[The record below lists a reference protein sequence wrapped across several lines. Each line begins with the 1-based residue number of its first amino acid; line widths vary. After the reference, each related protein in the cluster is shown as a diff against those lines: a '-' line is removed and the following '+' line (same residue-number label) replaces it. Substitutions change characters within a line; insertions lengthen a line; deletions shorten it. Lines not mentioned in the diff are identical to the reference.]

1 MPNPQRD
8 KGDLRNLLQLTALL
22 KPYKTIIVIA
32 MLSLLVAAGGV
43 LLLGQGLRAV
53 IDQGL
58 APADPQQLNQA
69 MLGFIAVVL
78 VMAIATYVRF
88 FCVSWLGE
96 RVIADLRRKVFAHLL
111 TLSPQF
117 YETMRT
123 GEAVSRLSSDT
134 TILETVVGSSLSM
147 ALRSGVMMIGGLV
160 LLMFT
165 SIKLTL
171 IVLLGVPLVMGPILI
186 FGRKVR
192 KLAKDAQD
200 KLGDASAFIDES
212 LHEIRT
218 VQANVAETHTQ
229 NAFNEFVE
237 AVFKSAK
244 ARIRARALLIAGVI
258 FLAFGAIGFILWT
271 GGHDVISGNI
281 SAGELSAF
289 VFYAVIVASAVGTI
303 SEVIGDLQRAAGAT
317 ERLLQILN
325 TEPVIRI
332 PAQPQSLSQP
342 VRGELQFSNVQFF
355 YPSRADVPAL
365 DQFTLHI
372 KPGERVAL
380 VGPSGAGKTTVFQ
393 LLMRF
398 YDPQAGRIA
407 IDGIAIDEL
416 LPQTLREQMA
426 LVPQDPVIFA
436 TSVRENVR
444 FARPEASDAE
454 VVEALRAAYALE
466 FVEKMP
472 DGLDSQLG
480 ERGVKLSGGQRQ
492 RLAIARAILADR
504 PVLLLDEAT
513 SALDAESERQVQLA
527 LDHLMKGRTSLVIA
541 HRLATVRHV
550 DRIVLMDNGK
560 LLAQGTHD
568 ELVASN
574 PLYARLAALQ
584 FLTAE
589 KNEAATA

>member
-58 APADPQQLNQA
+58 APADPQQLNTA

-218 VQANVAETHTQ
+218 VQANVAEAHTQ
-229 NAFNEFVE
+229 SAFNQFVE
-237 AVFKSAK
+237 AVFSSAK

-332 PAQPQSLSQP
+332 PVQPQSLSQP
-342 VRGELQFSNVQFF
+342 VRGELQFSDVQFF

-365 DQFTLHI
+365 DQFALHI
-372 KPGERVAL
+372 KSGERVAL

-407 IDGIAIDEL
+407 IDGVAIDDL

-436 TSVRENVR
+436 TTVRENVR
-444 FARPEASDAE
+444 FARPDASDQD
-454 VVEALRAAYALE
+454 VVDALRAAYALE

-472 DGLDSQLG
+472 EGLDSQLG

-589 KNEAATA
+589 KTEAATA

>member
-1 MPNPQRD
+1 MPTPQRD
-8 KGDLRNLLQLTALL
+8 KGDLRQLLQLTALL

-58 APADPQQLNQA
+58 APADPQQLNTA

-96 RVIADLRRKVFAHLL
+96 RVIADLRRKVFGHLL

-218 VQANVAETHTQ
+218 VQANVAEAHTQ
-229 NAFNEFVE
+229 NAFNQFVE
-237 AVFKSAK
+237 AVFNSAK

-436 TSVRENVR
+436 TTVRENVR
-444 FARPEASDAE
+444 FARPDASDAE
-454 VVEALRAAYALE
+454 VGEALRAAYALE

-568 ELVASN
+568 ELVADN

-589 KNEAATA
+589 KPEAATA